1 LGIKLLVSAIASI
14 LILGSIGIVPQS
26 YAGGV
31 DIPPSAWDRND
42 NCAVTQ
48 SFETFGDPGG
58 TTNPGSVV
66 AGGVCIDG
74 NLNTDSALND
84 FFCEE
89 TVSNSAESPPLTV
102 VGLACHIHVP
112 NFDDPM
118 NTKLIRINV
127 HWSGPVQPVTDNV
140 KPSPGATSED
150 CIRGPLVVVNADGSQ
165 GDGHFYED
173 WTCHPNPDNERIWFS
188 LDTRTS
194 LTRVLVDSISLD
206 RIVVAGS
213 LTPIDT
219 TMVLVAGAQ
228 STSAWMIP
236 VIVAGIGIAV
246 VIARKL

>member
-31 DIPPSAWDRND
+31 DIPPDAWDRSD

-48 SFETFGDPGG
+48 VFETFGDPGDP
-58 TTNPGSVV
+58 TDPGSVV
-66 AGGVCIDG
+66 VGGQCTDG
-74 NLNTDSALND
+74 SLNTDPALND
-84 FFCEE
+84 AFCE
-89 TVSNSAESPPLTV
+89 TVSNSAESPSGV

-112 NFDDPM
+112 NFDDPF

-127 HWSGPVQPVTDNV
+127 HWSGPVQPETVNV
-140 KPSPGATSED
+140 KPSPGATSND

-173 WTCHPNPDNERIWFS
+173 WTCQPNPDNERIWFS
-188 LDTRTS
+188 LDTRTL

-206 RIVVAGS
+206 RIVVGGS
-213 LTPIDT
+213 MTPIDT
-219 TMVLVAGAQ
+219 TMVLVASAQ